1 MKPRHHSPSPG
12 RRHPAPAPAGTA
24 DRSRRNGPLVS
35 RGFTLIEVL
44 AAILLL
50 AVAFTALLGVAGAST
65 ALTQNA
71 ANRSQAALWA
81 RSLLDGAFVATPPQP
96 GHSSGRFDRKFSWQL
111 DVTPWDAGAGNAGA
125 GSQAEAGAPERLRLY
140 QLDLE
145 VSWGTPDRPQAAHF
159 RTLQLVQAPGSAGG
173 LP

>member
-1 MKPRHHSPSPG
+1 MKPYFPSPPTG
-12 RRHPAPAPAGTA
+12 RRQAALSSPETGGQ
-24 DRSRRNGPLVS
+24 SRCDAAAQ

-50 AVAFTALLGVAGAST
+50 ALAFSALLGVAGAST

-81 RSLLDGAFVATPPQP
+81 RSLLDSAFVATPPQP
-96 GHSSGRFDRKFSWQL
+96 GHSSGRFDGKFSWQL
-111 DVTPWDAGAGNAGA
+111 DVAPWDAGTENAGA
-125 GSQAEAGAPERLRLY
+125 SGQADTGVPQPLRLY

-145 VSWGTPDRPQAAHF
+145 VSWDAPGRPQAVHF

-173 LP
+173 SP